1 MKEVIENLREST
13 LSLREGVVE
22 FSHQRPA
29 SRNALSDGLRQDY
42 IDLLERIE
50 NDSTAR
56 VLIITG
62 SGGSFCAGGDVKG
75 MLARANSSDP
85 EETSAY
91 AMRRRILSAHHSF
104 LDRLR
109 SLEMP
114 VIAAVDG
121 AAYGAGFSLALTAD
135 FVLASSRASFCF
147 AFAKVGAV
155 ADFGA
160 FYTVPRLVG
169 LAKAK
174 ELMMTARRIGAP
186 EAHQLGLVHAVHAE
200 DSLLPE
206 ARRLAQRFLSGPR
219 EALGMIKS
227 TLNRSFDLDYM
238 SMAEL
243 ETSQQAIALASSYHR
258 DAVARFSRGEPLLYD
273 WDRDQ

>member
-1 MKEVIENLREST
+1 
-13 LSLREGVVE
+13 
-22 FSHQRPA
+22 
-29 SRNALSDGLRQDY
+29 
-42 IDLLERIE
+42 
-50 NDSTAR
+50 

-62 SGGSFCAGGDVKG
+62 SGGSFCSGGDVKG
-75 MLARANSSDP
+75 MLARASSADA
-85 EETSAY
+85 EETSPDS
-91 AMRRRILSAHHSF
+91 MRRRVLGAHHSF

-160 FYTVPRLVG
+160 FYTVPRLIG

-174 ELMMTARRIGAP
+174 ELMMTARRVEAA
-186 EAHQLGLVHAVHAE
+186 EAHQLGFVHAVHA
-200 DSLLPE
+200 DDRLLPE
-206 ARRLAQRFLSGPR
+206 ARRMARRFLNGPR
-219 EALGMIKS
+219 EALGMIKN
-227 TLNRSFDLDYM
+227 TLNRSFDLDYR

-243 ETSQQAIALASSYHR
+243 ETCQQAIAMASSYHR
-258 DAVARFSRGEPLLYD
+258 EAVARFSRGEPLLYD
-273 WDRDQ
+273 WDRDH

>member
-1 MKEVIENLREST
+1 MTDVMETLREST

-42 IDLLERIE
+42 IDLLNRIE
-50 NDSTAR
+50 GDRSAR

-85 EETSAY
+85 DATSAY
-91 AMRRRILSAHHSF
+91 AMRRRVLSAHESF

-160 FYTVPRLVG
+160 FYTVPRLIG

-174 ELMMTARRIGAP
+174 ELMMTARRVGAT
-186 EAHQLGLVHAVHAE
+186 EAQQLGLVHTVYE
-200 DSLLPE
+200 GDTLLPE
-206 ARRLAQRFLSGPR
+206 ARRMARRFLNGPR

-227 TLNRSFDLDYM
+227 SLNRSFDLDYR
-238 SMAEL
+238 SMAEV
-243 ETSQQAIALASSYHR
+243 ETSQQAIAMASSYHR
-258 DAVARFSRGEPLLYD
+258 EAVARFSKGEPVLYD

>member
-1 MKEVIENLREST
+1 MTEAIETLRAST
-13 LSLREGVVE
+13 LSLHEGVAE
-22 FSHQRPA
+22 FSHQRA
-29 SRNALSDGLRQDY
+29 STRNALSDGLRQDY
-42 IDLLERIE
+42 IDMLDRIE
-50 NDSTAR
+50 SDRNVR

-62 SGGSFCAGGDVKG
+62 SGGSFCAGGDIKS

-85 EETSAY
+85 EETSPD
-91 AMRRRILSAHHSF
+91 AMRRRILSAHHTF
-104 LDRLR
+104 LDRVR

-147 AFAKVGAV
+147 SFAKVGVV

-160 FYTVPRLVG
+160 FYTMPRLIG

-174 ELMMTARRIGAP
+174 ELMMTARRVDAP
-186 EAHQLGLVHAVHAE
+186 EAQELGFVHAVHAD

-206 ARRLAQRFLSGPR
+206 ARRMARRFLNGPR
-219 EALGMIKS
+219 EALGMIKN
-227 TLNRSFDLDYM
+227 TLNRSFDLDYR

-243 ETSQQAIALASSYHR
+243 ETSQQAIAMASSYHR

>member
-1 MKEVIENLREST
+1 MTEEIETLREST
-13 LSLREGVVE
+13 LSLREGVAE

-29 SRNALSDGLRQDY
+29 SRNALSDGLRSDY
-42 IDLLERIE
+42 IDMLNRVER
-50 NDSTAR
+50 DRSVR

-75 MLARANSSDP
+75 MQARANSTDP
-85 EETSAY
+85 EETSPY
-91 AMRRRILSAHHSF
+91 AMRRRVLSAHHSF
-104 LDRLR
+104 LERLR

-135 FVLASSRASFCF
+135 FVLASARASFCF

-160 FYTVPRLVG
+160 FYTVPRLIG

-174 ELMMTARRIGAP
+174 ELMMTARRVAAD
-186 EAHQLGLVHAVHAE
+186 EAHQLGLIHAVHTG
-200 DSLLPE
+200 DTLLPE
-206 ARRLAQRFLSGPR
+206 ARRMARRFLSGPR
-219 EALGMIKS
+219 EALGMIKN
-227 TLNRSFDLDYM
+227 TLNRSFDLDYL

-243 ETSQQAIALASSYHR
+243 ETCQQAIAMASVYHR
-258 DAVARFSRGEPLLYD
+258 EAVARFGRGEPLLYD

>member
-1 MKEVIENLREST
+1 MNDEIQTLREST
-13 LSLREGVVE
+13 LSLCDGVAV

-29 SRNALSDGLRQDY
+29 SRNALSVGLRDDY
-42 IDLLERIE
+42 SEMLDRVE
-50 NDSTAR
+50 NDRAIR

-62 SGGSFCAGGDVKG
+62 SGGSFCAGGDVKD
-75 MLARANSSDP
+75 MHARSISADP
-85 EETSAY
+85 EDASPDT
-91 AMRRRILSAHHSF
+91 MRRRVLWSHNHW

-135 FVLASSRASFCF
+135 FVLASERTNFCF

-160 FYTVPRLVG
+160 FYTVPRLIG

-174 ELMMTARRIGAP
+174 EMMMTARRVGAV

-200 DSLLPE
+200 GSLLTE
-206 ARRLAQRFLSGPR
+206 AHRMAKRFLSGPH
-219 EALGMIKS
+219 EALGMIKN
-227 TLNRSFDLDYM
+227 TLNRSFDLDYH
-238 SMAEL
+238 SMAG
-243 ETSQQAIALASSYHR
+243 H
-258 DAVARFSRGEPLLYD
+258 
-273 WDRDQ
+273 

>member
-1 MKEVIENLREST
+1 MTEDIETLRESS
-13 LSLREGVVE
+13 LSVRDGVAE
-22 FSHQRPA
+22 FSHQRSA
-29 SRNALSDGLRQDY
+29 TRNPMSVGLRNDY
-42 IDLLERIE
+42 KDMLDRIE
-50 NDSTAR
+50 QDHTVR

-62 SGGSFCAGGDVKG
+62 SGGSFCAGGDIKS
-75 MLARANSSDP
+75 MQARAASTDP
-85 EETSAY
+85 EESSPD
-91 AMRRRILSAHHSF
+91 AMRRRVLSSHYGW

-135 FVLASSRASFCF
+135 FVLASARAKFCF

-160 FYTVPRLVG
+160 FYTVPRLIG
-169 LAKAK
+169 LAKTK
-174 ELMMTARRIGAP
+174 ELMMTARRIDAA
-186 EAHQLGLVHAVHAE
+186 EAQELGLVHAVFGDDA
-200 DSLLPE
+200 LLPE
-206 ARRLAQRFLSGPR
+206 ARRMASRFLSGPR
-219 EALGMIKS
+219 EALGMIKN
-227 TLNRSFDLDYM
+227 TLNRSFDLDYR

-243 ETSQQAIALASSYHR
+243 ETCQQAIAMASAYHA

-273 WDRDQ
+273 WDRDR

>member
-1 MKEVIENLREST
+1 MTDVMETLREST

-42 IDLLERIE
+42 IDLLNRIE
-50 NDSTAR
+50 GDRSAR

-85 EETSAY
+85 DASSAY
-91 AMRRRILSAHHSF
+91 AMRRRVLSAHESF

-160 FYTVPRLVG
+160 FYTVPRLIG

-174 ELMMTARRIGAP
+174 ELMMTARRVGAT
-186 EAHQLGLVHAVHAE
+186 EAQQLGLVHTVYE
-200 DSLLPE
+200 GDTLLPE
-206 ARRLAQRFLSGPR
+206 ARRMARRFLNGPR

-227 TLNRSFDLDYM
+227 SLNRSFDLDYR
-238 SMAEL
+238 SMAEV
-243 ETSQQAIALASSYHR
+243 ETSQQAIAMASSYHR
-258 DAVARFSRGEPLLYD
+258 EAVARFSRGEPVLYD

>member
-1 MKEVIENLREST
+1 MTEEIETLRES
-13 LSLREGVVE
+13 SLNVRQGVAE

-29 SRNALSDGLRQDY
+29 SRNALSDGLRSDY
-42 IDLLERIE
+42 IDMLNRIE
-50 NDSTAR
+50 RDRAVR

-75 MLARANSSDP
+75 MQARANSSDP
-85 EETSAY
+85 EEASPD
-91 AMRRRILSAHHSF
+91 AMRRRVLSAHYGY

-109 SLEMP
+109 SLEIP

-121 AAYGAGFSLALTAD
+121 AAYGAGFSLALAAD

-160 FYTVPRLVG
+160 FYTVPRLIG

-174 ELMMTARRIGAP
+174 ELMMTARRIDAA
-186 EAHQLGLVHAVHAE
+186 EAHQLGLVHGVHAG
-200 DSLLPE
+200 DTLLAE
-206 ARRLAQRFLSGPR
+206 ARRMARRFLSGPR
-219 EALGMIKS
+219 EALGMIKT
-227 TLNRSFDLDYM
+227 TLNRSFDLDYQ

-243 ETSQQAIALASSYHR
+243 ESCQQAIALATVYHR
-258 DAVARFSRGEPLLYD
+258 EAVARFTRGEPLLYD
-273 WDRDQ
+273 WDRDK